1 MITASEN
8 NPKLKTKRKGVNTM
22 KNTNN
27 TKRSRTVKD
36 ISAQNRSG
44 KQGEYN
50 DNVYNT
56 AKRPCNSADAFFA
69 SPPARYFQKCAKD
82 LTDLSKSYIIVL
94 LSSLSNKYNHN
105 SLMLKRRGFRW
116 VNPVNIRERKS
127 DRNVFKKSLGCII
140 FCGDSLIIS
149 GAGSCRR

>member
-1 MITASEN
+1 MITAREN

-36 ISAQNRSG
+36 ISAEIRSG

-50 DNVYNT
+50 DNVYNI

-69 SPPARYFQKCAKD
+69 SPPARYSQKCAKD
-82 LTDLSKSYIIVL
+82 LTFLPKSYIIVL
-94 LSSLSNKYNHN
+94 
-105 SLMLKRRGFRW
+105 
-116 VNPVNIRERKS
+116 
-127 DRNVFKKSLGCII
+127 CII
-140 FCGDSLIIS
+140 I
-149 GAGSCRR
+149 